1 MHECPVEFAVIM
13 KTSRSPKKDFLR
25 SFAMSSQDPYFKSE
39 EFWRELLE
47 YNPGKTWKPTAKEE
61 LRMIRSGK
69 IPVNSIDRILDSL

>member
-25 SFAMSSQDPYFKSE
+25 SFAMNSQDPYFKSE

-47 YNPGKTWKPTAKEE
+47 YKPGKTWKPTAKEE

-69 IPVNSIDRILDSL
+69 IPVNSIDRILDHL